1 MNAVAA
7 GSFLENIC
15 WCEGFF
21 RDVERDIRNV
31 LRIVWEKN
39 SRGING
45 NPNANIPRPAA
56 GQLFSFSSVCVVGK
70 ATKNQAIIKSICL
83 RRKKRRFPQECVKKF
98 TFKGIHPEIIC
109 IICEIFIS

>member
-7 GSFLENIC
+7 GSLYVGAS
-15 WCEGFF
+15 GFYVTLNQTYTK
-21 RDVERDIRNV
+21 RHTNS
-31 LRIVWEKN
+31 LGKN

-45 NPNANIPRPAA
+45 NPNANIPRPAG

-83 RRKKRRFPQECVKKF
+83 RRKKRRFPQ
-98 TFKGIHPEIIC
+98 
-109 IICEIFIS
+109 